1 MSLLKFAGLIRS
13 GISMQQALA
22 MIGGAPTDKNIQFL
36 IAVALET
43 GSAAAT
49 EISLIADQIAELEK
63 SRQRIEILRAAPRA
77 SVRLIIWFPVVV
89 FALAELSGFGL
100 IESIIR
106 QPVLLASVGIGFCLL
121 IIAKFSTGRFV
132 RAVGPEQSSTGL
144 FLLGVAMNLGAGG
157 SIENSRTLATGMF
170 QKVYGISPEETEIA
184 AFREI
189 AELSEQ
195 TGNPAGELFRRQA
208 DILQR
213 LEQLEIG
220 KRIEKLSIR
229 LLLPLGLL
237 VLPAFILMALVPL
250 SFSMLGFE

>member
-1 MSLLKFAGLIRS
+1 
-13 GISMQQALA
+13 
-22 MIGGAPTDKNIQFL
+22 
-36 IAVALET
+36 
-43 GSAAAT
+43 
-49 EISLIADQIAELEK
+49 
-63 SRQRIEILRAAPRA
+63 
-77 SVRLIIWFPVVV
+77 
-89 FALAELSGFGL
+89 
-100 IESIIR
+100 
-106 QPVLLASVGIGFCLL
+106 
-121 IIAKFSTGRFV
+121 
-132 RAVGPEQSSTGL
+132 
-144 FLLGVAMNLGAGG
+144 MNLGAGG